1 MSNSWY
7 TRRLNVIRGPYPEG
21 QISRYIL
28 LGRLCET
35 DELSRDQLS
44 WLPLSEYPQLIPDV
58 MKLDPTPAN
67 IESLLLARMH
77 EDERQPGDRR
87 DRQSQPSAQ
96 ILERRQGTERRQQEP
111 GIVFRHRHN
120 KQQLNQ
126 RDRLKIQRSK
136 KLLPIISV
144 FLFLSFFLLFA
155 FFPRQS
161 DRQAVSDCNASADVG
176 VNWDNCNF
184 SYLDMSGANLQYAS
198 IKNASMGG
206 SQLAGVWLANSRLDY
221 SNMNATNLATAN
233 LSQATMIGTSL
244 SGSDL
249 SYANLKG
256 ANLSYANLA
265 GAQIQGADFTGAIL
279 DQAIWVDRKVCASGS
294 VGECR

>member
-1 MSNSWY
+1 MSNLWY

-21 QISRYIL
+21 QVSRYIL
-28 LGRLCET
+28 LGRLRET
-35 DELSRDQLS
+35 DELSRDQHT
-44 WLPLSEYPQLIPDV
+44 WQPLSEYPQLIPDV
-58 MKLDPTPAN
+58 MKLDSTPAN

-87 DRQSQPSAQ
+87 DRQPQPSAD
-96 ILERRQGTERRQQEP
+96 ILERRLGIERRQQESD
-111 GIVFRHRHN
+111 IAFRHRHN

-126 RDRLKIQRSK
+126 PGRLKVGGPN
-136 KLLPIISV
+136 LLPIMPAL
-144 FLFLSFFLLFA
+144 FFLSLLLIFA
-155 FFPRQS
+155 FFPRQPA
-161 DRQAVSDCNASADVG
+161 RQSTSDCNAIADMG

-184 SYLDMSGANLQYAS
+184 SYLDISGANLQNAS
-198 IKNASMGG
+198 IKNARMDG
-206 SQLAGVWLANSRLDY
+206 SKLAGVRLVNSRLDY

-233 LSQATMIGTSL
+233 LSQATMIGASL

-249 SYANLKG
+249 SYADLKG

-265 GAQIQGADFTGAIL
+265 GAQIQGTDFTGAIL
-279 DQAIWVDRKVCASGS
+279 DQAIWVDRRVCASGS